1 MTATDETTNGTA
13 SGVASAKATVKRQ
26 LVRAAQAGAERF
38 GYRLTRRDASSVRRD
53 GFPHDYDD
61 ALVATCKAVEPYTLT
76 THERIAGL
84 VHAVRHLSA
93 QGIGGSVVECGVWR
107 GGSMLA
113 VARTLLE
120 CGDTSRDLWLYDT
133 FTRMPPPGE
142 KDYDIWGRHA
152 SEYFAGPVDPHDTEG
167 YRYLPLQEVRAVL
180 EGSGYPAERLHFVP
194 GLVEET
200 IPAEAPEEIAL
211 LRLDT
216 DWYESTKHELEH
228 LYPRIVD
235 GGILI
240 IDDYGQFTGAR
251 TAVDEYLATLD
262 RPPFLNRLDWTGRLA
277 IIHH

>member
-1 MTATDETTNGTA
+1 MTATNGTSA
-13 SGVASAKATVKRQ
+13 SGASAAKATVKRQ
-26 LVRAAQAGAERF
+26 LVRAAQAGAERL
-38 GYRLTRRDASSVRRD
+38 GYRLIRRDTSSVRRD
-53 GFPHDYDD
+53 GWPHDFDD

-76 THERIAGL
+76 GPERIGGL
-84 VHAVRHLSA
+84 VHAVRHLA
-93 QGIGGSVVECGVWR
+93 THGIGGAVVECGVWR

-142 KDYDIWGRHA
+142 KDFDIWGRHA
-152 SEYFAGPVDPHDTEG
+152 SEYFEGPVDPHDTEG
-167 YRYLPLQEVRAVL
+167 YRYLPLHEVRALL
-180 EGSGYPAERLHFVP
+180 EGSGYPGERLHFVP

-200 IPAEAPEEIAL
+200 IPGEAPDEIAL

-228 LYPRIVD
+228 LFPRIVD

-240 IDDYGQFTGAR
+240 IDDYGQFVGAR
-251 TAVDEYLATLD
+251 NAVDEYLAGLD
-262 RPPFLNRLDWTGRLA
+262 RPLFLSRLDWTGRLA
-277 IIHH
+277 VVHH